1 MENTQDDKKKA
12 LEQQLAE
19 GVNLWRRIGAESISG
34 VHTEEN
40 EDGTVT
46 NTVRV
51 NFGHS
56 LLQTLWF
63 YVGQMLTSGRLSE
76 EKKQEL
82 EANAKVLERLLSDIK
97 VKPGRKKKNG
107 KTEVQLVL
115 TPKDEGANEGEGA
128 EQWLKEVTEALYS
141 PTIKTILS
149 YLLSK
154 FNEGGGGGGGG
165 NTAPEQLTDGEA
177 DEILYSDAALQQNF
191 DITSGQ
197 QLRLLPME
205 TAEGWAKE
213 GGVSIERQI
222 DSYGI
227 DLNEGQQS
235 VLKAILR
242 AFTATDY
249 KGNTGRLPL
258 EESGRIPK
266 YKEDPDS
273 IKSAFRVLQNGK
285 IKTLPQIQITQAELF
300 RLCGIKN
307 EDRSLRQR
315 ALEDLAFLG
324 REQFVFWWQR
334 FVKKEVKLDV
344 KRGKG
349 QHVKLDVVRDKE
361 TGEAEKE
368 DVYEVGTLL
377 RVKEVRDEKTLE
389 LKYYEIA
396 PSLVMLEHFTSG
408 HFVYY
413 PYRLE
418 REVQQKTGKRLKKY
432 EAQLLLWLAFMFEKE
447 RRHRIALKR
456 HGNLVA
462 LAKAGGEIPK
472 ETAIDWQELARQLKM
487 PETLRIKNKK
497 KGRGMIERACS
508 IAAKAGFLTGYEIDG
523 TGTIKLVF
531 NPLEYKLPDAQ
542 KKLLEGEGGNA

>member
-19 GVNLWRRIGAESISG
+19 GVSLWRRIGAESISG

-115 TPKDEGANEGEGA
+115 TPKDEGEGA

-154 FNEGGGGGGGG
+154 FNGGGGGGGGG

-227 DLNEGQQS
+227 NLNEGQLN
-235 VLKAILR
+235 VLKAILG

-273 IKSAFRVLQNGK
+273 IKSAFRVLQNSK

-300 RLCGIKN
+300 RRCGIKS

-344 KRGKG
+344 RRGKG

-418 REVQQKTGKRLKKY
+418 RELRMKTGKRLKKY
-432 EAQLLLWLAFMFEKE
+432 EALLLLWLALKFETE
-447 RRHRIALKR
+447 RRRRIALKR

-487 PETLRIKNKK
+487 PETLLIKNKK

-531 NPLEYKLPDAQ
+531 SPLAYKLPDAQ

>member
-19 GVNLWRRIGAESISG
+19 GVNLWRRIEAESISG

-51 NFGHS
+51 N
-56 LLQTLWF
+56 LQTLWF

-165 NTAPEQLTDGEA
+165 NTAKEPLAGGMA
-177 DEILYSDAALQQNF
+177 DEILYSRAALLQNF
-191 DITSGQ
+191 DINSGQ
-197 QLRLLPME
+197 QLRLPMQI
-205 TAEGWAKE
+205 AEAWE
-213 GGVSIERQI
+213 SLGGVNIERQI
-222 DSYGI
+222 ESYGI
-227 DLNEGQQS
+227 DLNEGQHN
-235 VLKAILR
+235 VLKAILG
-242 AFTATDY
+242 AFTETDY
-249 KGNTGRLPL
+249 KGNTDRLPL

-266 YKEDPDS
+266 YGEDPDS
-273 IKSAFRVLQNGK
+273 IGSAFRVLHNGK

-300 RLCGIKN
+300 RRCGIKS

-315 ALEDLAFLG
+315 ALEDLDFLG
-324 REQFVFWWQR
+324 REQFVFFWQR

-361 TGEAEKE
+361 TGKAEKE
-368 DVYEVGTLL
+368 DVSEVGTLL
-377 RVKEVRDEKTLE
+377 RVKEVRDEETQQ

-396 PSLVMLEHFTSG
+396 PSLVMLEHKRGG
-408 HFVYY
+408 HFVIY

-432 EAQLLLWLAFMFEKE
+432 EAQLLGWLALTFEDE
-447 RRHRIALKR
+447 RRHRINLKR

-462 LAKAGGEIPK
+462 LAKAGGEIPT
-472 ETAIDWQELARQLKM
+472 ETVIDWQELAKQLKM

-531 NPLEYKLPDAQ
+531 NPLAYKLPDAQ
-542 KKLLEGEGGNA
+542 NKLLEGEGGNA

>member
-19 GVNLWRRIGAESISG
+19 GVNLWRRIEAESISG

-76 EKKQEL
+76 GQKQEL

-154 FNEGGGGGGGG
+154 FNEGGGG
-165 NTAPEQLTDGEA
+165 NTAEEQLAGGMA
-177 DEILYSDAALQQNF
+177 DEILYSRAALQQNF

-222 DSYGI
+222 DRYGI
-227 DLNEGQQS
+227 DLNEGQHN
-235 VLKAILR
+235 VLKAILG
-242 AFTATDY
+242 AFTETDY
-249 KGNTGRLPL
+249 KGNTDRLPL

-273 IKSAFRVLQNGK
+273 IKSAFRVLQNSK

-300 RLCGIKN
+300 RRCGIKS

-377 RVKEVRDEKTLE
+377 RVKEVRDEKTQQ

-396 PSLVMLEHFTSG
+396 PSLVMLEHLSGG
-408 HFVYY
+408 HFVTY

-418 REVQQKTGKRLKKY
+418 REVQQKTGKRIKKY
-432 EAQLLLWLAFMFEKE
+432 EAQLLHWLALTFEDE
-447 RRHRIALKR
+447 RSHRINLKR

-462 LAKAGGEIPK
+462 LAKAGGEIPT
-472 ETAIDWQELARQLKM
+472 ETVIDWQELAKQLKM

-531 NPLEYKLPDAQ
+531 NPLAYKLPDAQ

>member
-19 GVNLWRRIGAESISG
+19 GVNLWRRIEAESISG

-76 EKKQEL
+76 GQKQEL

-165 NTAPEQLTDGEA
+165 NTAEEQLAGGMA
-177 DEILYSDAALQQNF
+177 DEILYSRAALQQNF

-222 DSYGI
+222 DRYGI
-227 DLNEGQQS
+227 DLNEGQHN
-235 VLKAILR
+235 VLKAILG
-242 AFTATDY
+242 AFTETDY
-249 KGNTGRLPL
+249 KGNTDRLPL

-273 IKSAFRVLQNGK
+273 IKSAFRVLQNSK

-300 RLCGIKN
+300 RRCGIKS

-377 RVKEVRDEKTLE
+377 RVKEVRDEKTQQ

-396 PSLVMLEHFTSG
+396 PSLVMLEHLSGG
-408 HFVYY
+408 HFVTY

-418 REVQQKTGKRLKKY
+418 REVQQKTGKRIKKY
-432 EAQLLLWLAFMFEKE
+432 EAQLLGWLALTFEDE
-447 RRHRIALKR
+447 RRHRINLKL

-462 LAKAGGEIPK
+462 LAKVGGEIPT

-531 NPLEYKLPDAQ
+531 NPLAYKLPDAQ

>member
-115 TPKDEGANEGEGA
+115 TPKDEGEGA

-154 FNEGGGGGGGG
+154 FTEGGGGGGGG

-191 DITSGQ
+191 DIPSGQ

-227 DLNEGQQS
+227 NLNEGQLN
-235 VLKAILR
+235 VLKAILG

-273 IKSAFRVLQNGK
+273 IKSAFRVLQNSK

-300 RLCGIKN
+300 RRCGIKS

-418 REVQQKTGKRLKKY
+418 RELRMKTGKRLKKY
-432 EAQLLLWLAFMFEKE
+432 EALLLLWLALKFETE
-447 RRHRIALKR
+447 RRRRIALKR

-487 PETLRIKNKK
+487 PETLLIKNKK

-531 NPLEYKLPDAQ
+531 SPLAYKLPDAQ